1 MRRRGKG
8 EKEWPTVGKLFVAC
22 FARSRFLKNREE
34 RRRVNPGC
42 SSGETRLQ
50 ILKNRSYSRS
60 LNSRRPPYYRLPLAS
75 GHPIHTHTRTIYF
88 SPTLTGGIL
97 FNDYS
102 ILFYFIFSNLIS
114 SFSLSL
120 RIPPFSLFSSAC
132 AFASASSS
140 AFFALAVAC
149 ILSILLSIVSV

>member
-1 MRRRGKG
+1 MRRGGKG

-114 SFSLSL
+114 SFSLSIDRTQFL
-120 RIPPFSLFSSAC
+120 NTKFN
-132 AFASASSS
+132 
-140 AFFALAVAC
+140 FF
-149 ILSILLSIVSV
+149 

>member
-60 LNSRRPPYYRLPLAS
+60 LNSSTSPILPATS
-75 GHPIHTHTRTIYF
+75 CIRSSHSHTHTHNIFLSNFDGRNFIQRLFYF
-88 SPTLTGGIL
+88 
-97 FNDYS
+97 
-102 ILFYFIFSNLIS
+102 ILFYFLQSNFFFLFIDRSNTIFKHEIQFFLNRI
-114 SFSLSL
+114 SLSL
-120 RIPPFSLFSSAC
+120 WEFTKGRRK
-132 AFASASSS
+132 
-140 AFFALAVAC
+140 
-149 ILSILLSIVSV
+149 

>member
-1 MRRRGKG
+1 MREEGRG

-75 GHPIHTHTRTIYF
+75 GHPIHTHTHTHDIFLSNFDGRNFIQRLFYF
-88 SPTLTGGIL
+88 
-97 FNDYS
+97 
-102 ILFYFIFSNLIS
+102 ILFYFLQSNFFFLFIDRSNTIFKHEIQFFLNRI
-114 SFSLSL
+114 SLSL
-120 RIPPFSLFSSAC
+120 
-132 AFASASSS
+132 
-140 AFFALAVAC
+140 
-149 ILSILLSIVSV
+149 